1 MDIILPSCSK
11 NLARAGQ
18 SALSHPFTIE
28 ARAEILNEIIQLHVE
43 GTGQGGGRSGR
54 WGGVFAKGRGLRNLG
69 LQDLALS
76 FKGSL
81 GVLCSIQFRALGPPT
96 LPSSLFRPPLT
107 AIVPGEISSCL
118 KPWSPVRKTALL
130 WQLGS

>member
-54 WGGVFAKGRGLRNLG
+54 WGGVFCQGAGLEESQSAR
-69 LQDLALS
+69 LS
-76 FKGSL
+76 SLIQGVPGGSL
-81 GVLCSIQFRALGPPT
+81 LYP
-96 LPSSLFRPPLT
+96 
-107 AIVPGEISSCL
+107 VPGTRTTHSAQQSISA
-118 KPWSPVRKTALL
+118 SPHCHCPGGNKFL
-130 WQLGS
+130 S